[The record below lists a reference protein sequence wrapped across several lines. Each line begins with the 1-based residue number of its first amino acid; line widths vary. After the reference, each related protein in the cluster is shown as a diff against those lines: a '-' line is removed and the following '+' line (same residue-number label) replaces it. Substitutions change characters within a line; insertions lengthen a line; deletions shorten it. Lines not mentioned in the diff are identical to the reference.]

1 MSLSTTLS
9 AIRAMSLEER
19 IRLVQ
24 AVWDEIAA
32 EQPAIALDDEFKAE
46 LDRRIAAYEADPS
59 KAVPWEQVQAKVE
72 QRLKQ

>member
-32 EQPAIALDDEFKAE
+32 EKPAIELDEGLKAE
-46 LDRRIAAYEADPS
+46 LDRRIAAYEAHPS
-59 KAVPWEQVQAKVE
+59 RAIPWEQVHAQVE
-72 QRLKQ
+72 RRLKQ